1 MSRYMTAYEFEKLK
15 ARNNRV
21 AGFVIGVILTSVI
34 FYFIGGC

>member
-21 AGFVIGVILTSVI
+21 AGFVMGVVCTLGAFILWEVL
-34 FYFIGGC
+34 